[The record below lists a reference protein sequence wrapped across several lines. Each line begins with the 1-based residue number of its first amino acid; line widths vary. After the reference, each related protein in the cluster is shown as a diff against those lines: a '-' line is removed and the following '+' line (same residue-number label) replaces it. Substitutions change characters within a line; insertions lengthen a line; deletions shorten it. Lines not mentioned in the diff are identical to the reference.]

1 VAMTQYLNHTPIILS
16 ELR

>member
-1 VAMTQYLNHTPIILS
+1 MTQYLNHTPIILS